1 METLIIHTV
10 SKTNSW
16 NIQIVDYLCLY
27 KSRMSENLLLDRNF
41 YIILGNK
48 IRLARKEKGVDQES
62 LAKCLNLS
70 RTSVINIEKGRQRP
84 SIHQIWL
91 MAYHLQFPILDLIPP
106 PDLQVSINS
115 WTEKVENHLEIADDV
130 QKKIVLNFIS
140 ATRSTTP

>member
-1 METLIIHTV
+1 
-10 SKTNSW
+10 
-16 NIQIVDYLCLY
+16 
-27 KSRMSENLLLDRNF
+27 MSENLLLDCDF
-41 YIILGNK
+41 YTILGNK

-106 PDLQVSINS
+106 PDLQASIDN
-115 WTEKVENHLEIADDV
+115 WTEKVQNHMEIEDDI

-140 ATRSTTP
+140 ATRNTTP